1 MANNN
6 QKKLK
11 AAQAVRARKKRRRR
25 RRVFIL
31 VFEVLILSLLM
42 GTVYVMAK
50 YNKFQTVSINEEDIQ
65 INEGVKREGYTT
77 VALFGGDS
85 REGQLEEG
93 THADTIIVASINH
106 DTGEIRMVSVYRD
119 TLLQQEDKTYDKA
132 NSAYFVG
139 GPEEA
144 INMLNRNL
152 DLDIRD
158 YVTVDFKALVDA
170 IDLLGGV
177 EIEVTEEEVPMLNDY
192 LAETAKAAGARCNYL
207 EGPGVYNLDGAQA
220 VTYARLRKLEG
231 GDFKRTTRQRAVIEE
246 MFEKAMSTN
255 IGTINQIVD
264 TVFPQVSTSFSL
276 SELIGLAADMNKY
289 ELGDSAGFPVDK
301 TSMMFGNIG
310 SIVVPVGHAENVEQI
325 HEVLYPNEPYM
336 VSETVQFI
344 SDEITYLTGV
354 RRPTDYQGI
363 DDGMG
368 GTYLGS

>member
-6 QKKLK
+6 QKRIK
-11 AAQAVRARKKRRRR
+11 AAQAVRARRKRRRR
-25 RRVFIL
+25 RRAFIL

-65 INEGVKREGYTT
+65 INEGVQREGYTT
-77 VALFGGDS
+77 VAVFGGDS
-85 REGQLEEG
+85 REGKLEEG

-106 DTGEIRMVSVYRD
+106 DTGEICMVSVYRD
-119 TLLQQEDKTYDKA
+119 TLLQQEDKTYNKA
-132 NSAYFVG
+132 NSAYFNG

-158 YVTVDFKALVDA
+158 YVAVDFKALVDA
-170 IDLLGGV
+170 IDLLGGI
-177 EIEVTEEEVPMLNDY
+177 EIEVTEEEVPKLNDY
-192 LAETAKAAGARCNYL
+192 LAETASVAGVSSSYL
-207 EGPGVYNLDGAQA
+207 EQAGVQNLDGAQA

-231 GDFKRTTRQRAVIEE
+231 GDFKRTTRQRAVIQK
-246 MFEKAMSTN
+246 MFEKALNTN
-255 IGTINQIVD
+255 IATINKIVD

-276 SELIGLAADMNKY
+276 PELIGLAADMTKY
-289 ELGDSAGFPVDK
+289 ELGASVGFPIDK
-301 TSMMFGNIG
+301 TSMTLGNVG

-325 HEVLYPNEPYM
+325 HAILYPNEPYM

-354 RRPTDYQGI
+354 VRPADYEGL

-368 GTYLGS
+368 GTYF